1 MELTADQIIKY
12 IADAAPIIAS
22 ICLMLLVIIDDI
34 NNYKRKYKEI
44 GGCEMNYNPGD
55 KFIIEIDSVYSV
67 DDAHINLYRIK
78 GFNALVFDK
87 AGLDKLEKVS
97 DKEPQTFEVGDEV
110 WFSDSAEYAYVLIP
124 NYSDDEMVVSMEGE
138 ICPQIKGKR
147 DAEKTGCNQSWI
159 KKNFTK

>member
-1 MELTADQIIKY
+1 MADV
-12 IADAAPIIAS
+12 APIIAL

-34 NNYKRKYKEI
+34 NNYKEI

-55 KFIIEIDSVYSV
+55 KFIIEIDSVYSA
-67 DDAHINLYRIK
+67 DDLRINLYRIK
-78 GFNALVFDK
+78 GFNALVFDE

-97 DKEPQTFEVGDEV
+97 NKEPQTFEVGDEV

-124 NYSDDEMVVSMEGE
+124 DYSDDEMVVSMEGD
-138 ICPQIKGKR
+138 ICPQVKGKR

-159 KKNFTK
+159 KKHFSK